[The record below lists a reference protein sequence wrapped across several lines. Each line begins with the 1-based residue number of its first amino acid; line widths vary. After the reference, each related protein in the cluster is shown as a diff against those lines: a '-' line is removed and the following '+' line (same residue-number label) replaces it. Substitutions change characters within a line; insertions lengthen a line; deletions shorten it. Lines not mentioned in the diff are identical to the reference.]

1 MTFDEEFVI
10 DHPVDAVFSAM
21 ADIEQRP
28 RWVTPAQERK
38 KITEGPVGEGTKYYA
53 VDKYPGRR
61 AEFTQEITAY
71 EPNRLLAES
80 WGGPMAGTS
89 ETRFFDENGSTR
101 VRMHMEM
108 NPTGLL
114 GLLAPLMKSWASRAI
129 GKDIEKLEALIA
141 ADSA

>member
-1 MTFDEEFVI
+1 MTIDEEFVI

-28 RWVTPAQERK
+28 RWVAPAQERT
-38 KITEGPVGEGTKYYA
+38 KITEGPVGEGTKYRA

-80 WGGPMAGTS
+80 WDGPMGGTS
-89 ETRFFDENGSTR
+89 ETRFTDENSSTR
-101 VRMHMEM
+101 VHMHMEM

-114 GLLAPLMKSWASRAI
+114 GLLAPFTESWVSRAV
-129 GKDIEKLEALIA
+129 GKDIAKLEQLIA